1 MAVLAIESNGTI
13 EMTAVYYNG
22 NQLAGV
28 RELFLNLD
36 EDGTFETLIVYKD
49 KFGQEIIKNPF
60 VDYLDNIQLRE
71 PAFTEEEAK
80 NLHLLEIESD
90 GDIQNTLV
98 YYDHQPLDGLV
109 NLFLHI
115 KAPIVKKSLISS
127 LLGKGKYTD
136 NVEYKAMF
144 TFRYE
149 DGRIETEDIFQ

>member
-13 EMTAVYYNG
+13 EMTAVYFNG

-36 EDGTFETLIVYKD
+36 EEGTFDALIVYKD
-49 KFGQEIIKNPF
+49 KFGQEVIKNPF
-60 VDYLDNIQLRE
+60 VDYLDNSQLRE

-98 YYDHQPLDGLV
+98 YYDNQPLDGLV

-115 KAPIVKKSLISS
+115 KAPIVNKSLISS
-127 LLGKGKYTD
+127 LLGKGKYEE
-136 NVEYKAMF
+136 NVEFKAMF

-149 DGRIETEDIFQ
+149 DGRIETEGIF

>member
-1 MAVLAIESNGTI
+1 MPTLAIESNGTI

-22 NQLAGV
+22 NQLAGI

-36 EDGTFETLIVYKD
+36 EDGTFDALIVYKD
-49 KFGQEIIKNPF
+49 KFGQEYVKHPF
-60 VDYLDNIQLRE
+60 NDYLDNIEFKE
-71 PAFTEEEAK
+71 PTFTEEEAK

-90 GDIQNTLV
+90 GNIQNTLV

-127 LLGKGKYTD
+127 LLGKGKYTE
-136 NVEYKAMF
+136 NVEFKATF

-149 DGRIETEDIFQ
+149 GGQIQSEDIFL

>member
-80 NLHLLEIESD
+80 NLHLLEIESN